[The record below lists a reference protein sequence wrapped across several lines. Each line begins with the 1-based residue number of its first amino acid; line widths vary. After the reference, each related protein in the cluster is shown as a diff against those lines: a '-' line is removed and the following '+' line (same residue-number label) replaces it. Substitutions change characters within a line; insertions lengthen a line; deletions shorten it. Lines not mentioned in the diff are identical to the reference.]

1 MAPRSLWNGTVMLG
15 LMAVPVKLHT
25 ATESKTV
32 RFHEVHLK
40 DGSRIQHR
48 RFCTK
53 EDAEVPYEEVVKGYE
68 LSSGEHVVL
77 EKDELKAAAGDRAH
91 VIEIEDCVCA
101 DDIDPVFFDKTY
113 YLGAGDEGGQ
123 AYRLLH
129 DALETT
135 GRAGIGRFTFHDRE
149 YVVAIRPLDGVL
161 ALHTLRFADEIVD
174 GATLDVSLPRKKPAG
189 KELQLAKRLVETLH
203 EPFKPERHRDEY
215 RKAVMKAIDAKAKG
229 KEIEAPDEEEPEAPD
244 DLLAALEASL

>member
-101 DDIDPVFFDKTY
+101 HDIDPVFFDKTY

-129 DALETT
+129 DALEKT

-174 GATLDVSLPRKKPAG
+174 GATLDVSLPRKEPAG

>member
-1 MAPRSLWNGTVMLG
+1 MAPRSLWNGNVMLG
-15 LMAVPVKLHT
+15 LMAVPVKVHT

-101 DDIDPVFFDKTY
+101 HDIDPVFFDKTY

-129 DALETT
+129 DALEKT

-174 GATLDVSLPRKKPAG
+174 GATLDVSLPRKEPAG
-189 KELQLAKRLVETLH
+189 KELQLAKWLVETLH

>member
-15 LMAVPVKLHT
+15 LMAVPVKVHT

-53 EDAEVPYEEVVKGYE
+53 EDVEVPYEEVVKGYE

-91 VIEIEDCVCA
+91 VIDIEDCVRA

-129 DALETT
+129 DALAKTK
-135 GRAGIGRFTFHDRE
+135 RAGIGRFTFHDRE
-149 YVVAIRPLDGVL
+149 HVVAIRPLDGVL

-174 GATLDVSLPRKKPAG
+174 GRKLDVSLPRKKPAA

-203 EPFKPERHRDEY
+203 EPFEPKRHRDEY
-215 RKAVMKAIDAKAKG
+215 RKAVLKAIESKAKG

>member
-15 LMAVPVKLHT
+15 LMAVPVKVHT

-53 EDAEVPYEEVVKGYE
+53 EDVEVPYEEVVKGYE
-68 LSSGEHVVL
+68 LSSGEHVIL

-113 YLGAGDEGGQ
+113 HLGAGDEGGQ

-129 DALETT
+129 DALEKTQ
-135 GRAGIGRFTFHDRE
+135 RAAIGRFTFHDRE
-149 YVVAIRPLDGVL
+149 YVVAIRALDGVL

-174 GATLDVSLPRKKPAG
+174 GRKLDVSLPRKKPG
-189 KELQLAKRLVETLH
+189 RKELQLAQRLVETLH
-203 EPFKPERHRDEY
+203 GPFKPERHRDEY
-215 RKAVMKAIDAKAKG
+215 RKAVLKAIEAKAKG